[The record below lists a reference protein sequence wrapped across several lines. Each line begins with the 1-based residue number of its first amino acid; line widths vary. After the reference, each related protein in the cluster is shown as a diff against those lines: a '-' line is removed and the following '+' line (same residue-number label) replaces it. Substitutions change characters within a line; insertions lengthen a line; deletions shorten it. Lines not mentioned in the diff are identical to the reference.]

1 MPEGPFGPGFN
12 PLEELVKTL
21 VDGLEQTLGGGQG
34 NREPDESGPS
44 QRPTPRLNRYGRD
57 LTADA
62 KAGRLDPVVGR
73 DEEVAQVLEV
83 LCRRSK
89 NNPVLIGDPGVGKT
103 AIVEGIASRVVA
115 GDVPEALR
123 GRRIVSLDLAGMVG
137 GTKYRGEFEQRLTEV
152 IDEVLAANRGVVL
165 FLDELHTVIGAGSAE
180 GGAMDAASMLKPAL
194 ARGGLQVIGA
204 TTVDEYRRHI
214 ERDAA
219 LERRFQPI
227 VVDEPSVADTVA
239 ILRGLRERYESH
251 HRVRITDAATEA
263 AARLSERYLTDRF
276 LPDKAIDLMDRASAR
291 VRMRAAE
298 PEDATA
304 VTALEQRVEQL
315 RRAKDIAVDAENYE
329 RAQALTVELDT
340 AAADLDAARNAA
352 KADTARLPEVSAA
365 DIAEVVSRGTGIPV
379 SQLTELDRDRL
390 LNLETQLRTRVIGQE
405 EAVEAVADA
414 VRAGRAG
421 LSHPNRPIG
430 SFLFLGP
437 TGVGKTELARALA
450 ESLFGGPERL
460 VRLDMTEFSE
470 AHTVSRLVGAPP
482 GYVGHNE
489 PGQLTDAVRRTPYT
503 VVLLDEVEKAHPDVV
518 NVLLQV
524 FEDGRLT
531 DTRGRTVNFSNTVVI
546 MTSNLGADAM
556 LAATAAGRSIE
567 DIREPIMAVA
577 RVHFRPEFLNRVDD
591 VVLFKGLGREQLRA
605 ITELLLAQTRE
616 RLSAQRIELRL
627 DSAAVDWL
635 ADRGYQPEFGARPMR
650 RTIGRELERRLSR
663 MLIAGDVVAGQRVD
677 ATVVDDRLELTVT
690 SGS

>member
-1 MPEGPFGPGFN
+1 
-12 PLEELVKTL
+12 
-21 VDGLEQTLGGGQG
+21 
-34 NREPDESGPS
+34 
-44 QRPTPRLNRYGRD
+44 
-57 LTADA
+57 
-62 KAGRLDPVVGR
+62 
-73 DEEVAQVLEV
+73 
-83 LCRRSK
+83 
-89 NNPVLIGDPGVGKT
+89 
-103 AIVEGIASRVVA
+103 
-115 GDVPEALR
+115 
-123 GRRIVSLDLAGMVG
+123 
-137 GTKYRGEFEQRLTEV
+137 
-152 IDEVLAANRGVVL
+152 
-165 FLDELHTVIGAGSAE
+165 
-180 GGAMDAASMLKPAL
+180 
-194 ARGGLQVIGA
+194 
-204 TTVDEYRRHI
+204 VDEYRRHI

-239 ILRGLRERYESH
+239 ILRGLRERYETH

-291 VRMRAAE
+291 VRMRAAA
-298 PEDATA
+298 PEDAAA

-315 RRAKDIAVDAENYE
+315 RRAKDVAVDAENYE
-329 RAQALTVELDT
+329 RAQALTVELDAAT
-340 AAADLDAARNAA
+340 ADLAAAKDAT
-352 KADTARLPEVSAA
+352 KADSARLPEVSAA
-365 DIAEVVSRGTGIPV
+365 DVAEVVSRGTGIPV

-390 LNLETQLRTRVIGQE
+390 LNLERQLRTRVIGQDA
-405 EAVEAVADA
+405 AVEGVADA

-421 LSHPNRPIG
+421 LTHPNRPIG

-450 ESLFGGPERL
+450 ESLFGGSERL

-482 GYVGHNE
+482 GYIGHNE

-524 FEDGRLT
+524 LEDGRLT
-531 DTRGRTVNFSNTVVI
+531 DSRGRTVNFSNTVVI
-546 MTSNLGADAM
+546 MTSNLGGDAM

-567 DIREPIMAVA
+567 EIREPIMAVA
-577 RVHFRPEFLNRVDD
+577 RGHFRPEFLNRVDD

-616 RLSAQRIELRL
+616 RLNAQRIELRL
-627 DSAAVDWL
+627 DPAAVDWL

-663 MLIAGDVVAGQRVD
+663 MLIAGDLVAGQRVD
-677 ATVVDDRLELTVT
+677 ATVLDDRLELTV
-690 SGS
+690 GPG